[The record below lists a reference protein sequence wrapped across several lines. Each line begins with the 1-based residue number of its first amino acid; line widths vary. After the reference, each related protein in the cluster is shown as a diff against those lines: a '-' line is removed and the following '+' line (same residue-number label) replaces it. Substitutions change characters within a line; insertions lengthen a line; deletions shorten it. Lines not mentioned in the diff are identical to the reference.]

1 MADSTETRKERRA
14 SAREDRDRAAAAAR
28 QRRRLWQLGG
38 VIALAAIVVAVIV
51 IASSSGG
58 STDKPKLKAGES
70 IPGQTETAALLAGI
84 HQDGIT
90 LGDPKAPVTF
100 VEFADLQCPFC
111 REYTTTIM
119 PQLITR
125 YVRTGKVKM
134 VFRNVAFIGTDSARA
149 GQMAAAA
156 GLQNKLWPFIDL
168 FYANQQEENSGYVTD
183 DFLRKVG
190 GGVKGLDVTQALGD
204 RGLPK
209 VQKQLDDAQ
218 NEWQSNGFSGT
229 PSFLLGPTGGTLSPL
244 PVTRFELGQF
254 TPAIDKLLSKQ

>member
-1 MADSTETRKERRA
+1 MADSTETRQERRA
-14 SAREDRDRAAAAAR
+14 SARANRDQAAAAAR

-38 VIALAAIVVAVIV
+38 VVALAAIVVAVIV

-58 STDKPKLKAGES
+58 GSGKTKLKAGES
-70 IPGQTETAALLAGI
+70 IPGQKETAALLAGI
-84 HQDGIT
+84 PQNGIT
-90 LGDPKAPVTF
+90 LGNPKAPVTF

-111 REYTTTIM
+111 REYTTTVM

-125 YVRTGKVKM
+125 YVQSGKMKM

-156 GLQNKLWPFIDL
+156 GLQNKLWTYVDL
-168 FYANQQEENSGYVTD
+168 FYANQGEENSGYVTD

-190 GGVKGLDVTQALGD
+190 GGVAGLDVNKAMND

-209 VQKQLDDAQ
+209 VQQQLNDAQ
-218 NEWQSNGFSGT
+218 SEWQSNGFSGT
-229 PSFLLGPTGGTLSPL
+229 PSFLVGRTSGTLQPL
-244 PVTRFELGQF
+244 NIQKIQVGEFSA
-254 TPAIDKLLSKQ
+254 AIDKLLKQ